1 MKLFED
7 YSDDCSAKQE
17 PEIIWTSDYHAIVNM
32 LNAQAKQI
40 EELEEKLEFVMEQF
54 LKESL
59 TSIVEEAKSDVM
71 KVVDNYDG
79 LPLHKKELKE
89 LFNSEK

>member
-1 MKLFED
+1 MIED
-7 YSDDCSAKQE
+7 IS
-17 PEIIWTSDYHAIVNM
+17 
-32 LNAQAKQI
+32 
-40 EELEEKLEFVMEQF
+40 EKLATTVTEIVLNKTAGWRVKLDNAIE
-54 LKESL
+54 KAL
-59 TSIVEEAKSDVM
+59 TQVQEEAKSDVM